1 MLFLPLCSGGFFAL
15 VSAVSTN
22 FKTKRDLMIR
32 VNVVCIFVFVDG
44 IGLKRNYYFLFT
56 VLCRLNE
63 VLNVVVL
70 LGWESATFAMVSDVS
85 TNLIKWNGH
94 KTS

>member
-32 VNVVCIFVFVDG
+32 VNVVCIVVFVDG
-44 IGLKRNYYFLFT
+44 LGLKRNYYFLFHS
-56 VLCRLNE
+56 LCRLDE
-63 VLNVVVL
+63 VL
-70 LGWESATFAMVSDVS
+70 SAFIIPDWTDDILHWSRA
-85 TNLIKWNGH
+85 GA
-94 KTS
+94 